1 MSLKAEVQQL
11 LMAIKQEFPEVRPIL
26 NQVDQV
32 LIADRLEKFAA
43 LTDLSVCFAMSCS
56 STLFQNVVLIGA

>member
-1 MSLKAEVQQL
+1 MSLKDEVQQL

-26 NQVDQV
+26 NKVDQV

-43 LTDLSVCFAMSCS
+43 LTDQAIQ
-56 STLFQNVVLIGA
+56 QNDIQRAKTT